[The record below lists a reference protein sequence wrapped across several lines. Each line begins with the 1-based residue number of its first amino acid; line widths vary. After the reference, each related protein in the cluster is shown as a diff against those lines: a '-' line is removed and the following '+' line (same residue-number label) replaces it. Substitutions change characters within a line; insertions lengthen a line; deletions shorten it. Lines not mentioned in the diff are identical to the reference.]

1 MGVAGFILESISI
14 GVSGPLLAGPRGL
27 IKSGGPPGVRTEP
40 GPPLGVLGAAP
51 HPMGVTGPPG
61 VRTDPGPG
69 LG

>member
-1 MGVAGFILESISI
+1 MASISI
-14 GVSGPLLAGPRGL
+14 GVSGPLLGGACGL

-40 GPPLGVLGAAP
+40 GPPLGVLGAP
-51 HPMGVTGPPG
+51 PIGVTGPPG